1 MKKLSLQGT
10 ITAMITPFKK
20 DGSIDFPGF
29 EKLIDFQINNN
40 ADGILVCGSTGESA
54 TLTYKERQAIIIKAV
69 EYTAGR
75 IPVIAGT
82 GTNETQTSHDLTL
95 FAKEHGADAALLV
108 TPYYIKPTQ
117 QGLYEHFHLIADRVD
132 IPIILYNVPG
142 RTAVN
147 MRSVTQLK
155 LAEHHKN
162 IIATK
167 EASGDMDQMMEIIKY
182 APGGF
187 SLFSGDDS
195 LAVPVIAVG
204 GVGVISVLS
213 NYATKEFAECINLA
227 LKGKFKEAMK
237 IHFKLMELME
247 LNFVESN
254 PIPVKSAMSLMNL
267 TREVYRLP
275 LIPIK
280 PVNKR
285 KIKKALLDAGL
296 IKK

>member
-1 MKKLSLQGT
+1 
-10 ITAMITPFKK
+10 
-20 DGSIDFPGF
+20 
-29 EKLIDFQINNN
+29 
-40 ADGILVCGSTGESA
+40 
-54 TLTYKERQAIIIKAV
+54 
-69 EYTAGR
+69 
-75 IPVIAGT
+75 VIAGT
-82 GTNETQTSHDLTL
+82 GTNETQATHDLTL

-108 TPYYIKPTQ
+108 TPYYNKPTQ
-117 QGLYEHFHLIADRVD
+117 QGLYEHFRLIAENVD

-147 MRSVTQLK
+147 MLPETQLL
-155 LAEHHKN
+155 LAENCKN

-167 EASGDMDQMMEIIKY
+167 EASGDIEQMMEIIKN
-182 APGGF
+182 APNGF
-187 SLFSGDDS
+187 VLFSGDDS

-213 NYATKEFAECINLA
+213 NYATKEFAECVNLA

-247 LNFVESN
+247 LNFIESN

-267 TREVYRLP
+267 AKEVYRLP

-296 IKK
+296 I

>member
-10 ITAMITPFKK
+10 ITALITPFRK
-20 DGSIDFPGF
+20 DGSVDFPGF
-29 EKLIDFQINNN
+29 EKLIDYQIDNN

-54 TLTYKERQAIIIKAV
+54 TLSFKEKQAIIIKAV
-69 EYTAGR
+69 EYSAGR

-82 GTNETQTSHDLTL
+82 GTNETQSSHDLTL

-117 QGLYEHFHLIADRVD
+117 QGLYEHFRLIAENVD
-132 IPIILYNVPG
+132 LPQIIYNVPG

-147 MRSVTQLK
+147 MMPEIQLK
-155 LAEHHKN
+155 LAENCKN

-167 EASGDMDQMMEIIKY
+167 EASGDLDQMMLIIKY
-182 APGGF
+182 APEGF

-195 LAVPVIAVG
+195 LAVPVISIG
-204 GVGVISVLS
+204 GAGVISVLS
-213 NYATKEFAECINLA
+213 NYATKEFSECINLA
-227 LKGKFKEAMK
+227 LEGKFKEAMK
-237 IHFKLMELME
+237 IHYKLLELMH
-247 LNFVESN
+247 LNFIESN
-254 PIPVKSAMSLMNL
+254 PIPVKSVMSLMNL
-267 TREVYRLP
+267 AKEVYRLP

-296 IKK
+296 IK